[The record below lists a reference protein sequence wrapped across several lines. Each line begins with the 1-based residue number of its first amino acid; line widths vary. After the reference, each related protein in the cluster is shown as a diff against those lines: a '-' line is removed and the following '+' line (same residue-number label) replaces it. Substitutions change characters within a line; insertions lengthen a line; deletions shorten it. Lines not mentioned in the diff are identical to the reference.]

1 MSQTKDSS
9 SQRNSGEKPFIRRG
23 EVAEIR
29 LYTITDYELDILE
42 RGTPALFLN
51 VGITL
56 LSIGCS
62 FLIAL
67 VTTDIDS
74 IRTFVVFIAVV
85 IGSFLGVIVFACLWW
100 RDRRSFA
107 ALIKKIR
114 NRISEEAPEPIRQDD
129 DDE

>member
-23 EVAEIR
+23 EVDEIK
-29 LYTITDYELDILE
+29 LYTITDYELDVLE
-42 RGTPALFLN
+42 RGTPALFFN

-56 LSIGCS
+56 LSISCS

-67 VTTDIDS
+67 FTTYIDS
-74 IRTFVVFIAVV
+74 IRIFVVFIAVV
-85 IGSFLGVIVFACLWW
+85 TGSFLGVIVFTCLRW

-107 ALIKKIR
+107 ALIQRIR
-114 NRISEEAPEPIRQDD
+114 NRISDEASEPIKDE

>member
-9 SQRNSGEKPFIRRG
+9 SQKNNGEKSFIRRG
-23 EVAEIR
+23 EVAEIK

-56 LSIGCS
+56 LSICCS

-85 IGSFLGVIVFACLWW
+85 IGSFLGVIVFSCLWW

-107 ALIKKIR
+107 ALIQKIR
-114 NRISEEAPEPIRQDD
+114 NRISDEAPEPIRQDE

>member
-23 EVAEIR
+23 EVDEIK
-29 LYTITDYELDILE
+29 LYTITDYELDTLE
-42 RGTPALFLN
+42 RGTPALFFN

-56 LSIGCS
+56 LSICCS
-62 FLIAL
+62 FFIAL
-67 VTTDIDS
+67 FTTYIDS
-74 IRTFVVFIAVV
+74 IRIFVVFIVV
-85 IGSFLGVIVFACLWW
+85 VTGSFLGVIVFTCLWW

-107 ALIKKIR
+107 ALIQRIR
-114 NRISEEAPEPIRQDD
+114 NRISDEASEPIKDE